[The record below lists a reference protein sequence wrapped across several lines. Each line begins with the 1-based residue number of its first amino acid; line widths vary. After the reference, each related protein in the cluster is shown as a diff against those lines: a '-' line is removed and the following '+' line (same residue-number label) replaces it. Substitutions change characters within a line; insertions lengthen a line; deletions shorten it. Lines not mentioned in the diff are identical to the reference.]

1 MTNNNLNNPFIVS
14 KSIPKELFCDREEET
29 SFLIKQIENGRNVVL
44 MSPRRMGKTG
54 LIHHLFQQKEICNKY
69 HTFFIDLYATTSLQ
83 EMCYV
88 LGKAVF
94 EQLKS
99 KKAQHWETIFQT
111 LKSLRAGF
119 KIDAITGEPKFELGI
134 GALEDPTTTLEEIF
148 AYLETASKPC
158 IVAFDEFQQIAEFPE
173 KRVEA
178 ILRGLIQNCH
188 QTSFIFSGSK
198 QHTISQMFH
207 SKAKPF
213 YQSAQLMDLKPL
225 DMAVYADFAKRL
237 FLLYDK
243 KLENN
248 VVKKVYYDYGGTTWY
263 LQMMMNELFAITGKG
278 ETCSEESIEIARHN
292 IVNVQEGSYQTQLS
306 MLSSRQKCVLQA
318 IAREGSV
325 KSVTSAAFIKRH
337 ALESAS
343 SVQSAIK
350 GLMEKDILT
359 NEEGYYRVG
368 DYFFSHWI
376 REEY

>member
-1 MTNNNLNNPFIVS
+1 MNNNIIYNPFIIS
-14 KSIPKELFCDREEET
+14 KSIPKELFCDREEEI
-29 SFLIKQIENGRNVVL
+29 SFLIKQIENGRNVVI

-54 LIHHLFQQKEICNKY
+54 LIHHLFQQKAICHKY
-69 HTFFIDLYATTSLQ
+69 HTFFIDLYATSSLQ
-83 EMCYV
+83 EMCYF
-88 LGKAVF
+88 LGKTVF

-99 KKAQHWETIFQT
+99 KRAQHWESVFQT

-134 GALEDPTTTLEEIF
+134 GAVEDPTTTLDEIF
-148 AYLETASKPC
+148 TYLETVSMPC
-158 IVAFDEFQQIAEFPE
+158 IVAFDEFQQIAEYKE

-178 ILRGLIQNCH
+178 TLRGLIQNCR
-188 QTSFIFSGSK
+188 QTTFIFSGSK

-213 YQSAQLMDLKPL
+213 YQSAQLMDLNPL
-225 DMAVYADFAKRL
+225 DMAVYIDFAKKL
-237 FLLYDK
+237 FSMYDK

-248 VVKKVYYDYGGTTWY
+248 VVEKIYYDYGGTTWY
-263 LQMMMNELFAITGKG
+263 LQMVMNELFAITGKG
-278 ETCSEESIEIARHN
+278 ETCTEERIETAIYN
-292 IVNVQEGSYQTQLS
+292 IINVQESSYQTQISL
-306 MLSSRQKCVLQA
+306 LSSRQKGVLQA

-325 KSVTSAAFIKRH
+325 KSPTSAAFIKKH
-337 ALESAS
+337 DLESAS

-350 GLMEKDILT
+350 GLMEKEILT
-359 NEEGYYRVG
+359 NEDGYYRVG

>member
-1 MTNNNLNNPFIVS
+1 MINNNINNPFIVS

-54 LIHHLFQQKEICNKY
+54 LIHHLFQQKEICNSY

-88 LGKAVF
+88 LGKTVF

-99 KKAQHWETIFQT
+99 KKTQHWEAIFQT

-134 GALEDPTTTLEEIF
+134 GAVEDPTTTLEEIF
-148 AYLETASKPC
+148 TYLETASKPC
-158 IVAFDEFQQIAEFPE
+158 IVAFDEFQQIAEFQE

-178 ILRGLIQNCH
+178 TLRGLIQNCR

-213 YQSAQLMDLKPL
+213 YQSAQLMELKPL
-225 DMAVYADFAKRL
+225 EMTVYADFAKRL
-237 FLLYDK
+237 FSMYDK
-243 KLENN
+243 KLGNT
-248 VVKKVYYDYGGTTWY
+248 VVEKVYDDYSGTTWY

-278 ETCSEESIEIARHN
+278 ETCSEKRIETAKNN
-292 IVNVQEGSYQTQLS
+292 IINVQESSYQTQLS

-318 IAREGSV
+318 IAREGAV

-343 SVQSAIK
+343 SVQSAIR

-359 NEEGYYRVG
+359 DEEGYYRVG